1 MSGDITKAI
10 VYAQKQLHGGCILQ
24 LEVDIGY
31 CLDLNQS
38 NMELRHTWQA
48 AGYDSVH
55 AAEGVLHNGPH
66 VG

>member
-1 MSGDITKAI
+1 M
-10 VYAQKQLHGGCILQ
+10 Q

-66 VG
+66 AG